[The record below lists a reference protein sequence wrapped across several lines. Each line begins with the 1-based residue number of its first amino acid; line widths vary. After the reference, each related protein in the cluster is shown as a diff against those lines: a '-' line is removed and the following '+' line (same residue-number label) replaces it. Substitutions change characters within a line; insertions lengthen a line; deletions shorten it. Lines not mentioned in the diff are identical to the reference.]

1 MGLVYSQCCNQVIDI
16 NLRYTVKPLL
26 KLEEVKLKQENKE
39 KNIEVSKDININVD
53 NQVDTSK
60 KDKLLDIS
68 V

>member
-1 MGLVYSQCCNQVIDI
+1 MGLVYSQCWNQVIDT

>member
-1 MGLVYSQCCNQVIDI
+1 MGLVYSQCCNQVIDT

-53 NQVDTSK
+53 NQADTSK

-68 V
+68 I

>member
-1 MGLVYSQCCNQVIDI
+1 MGLVYSQCCNQVIDT

-60 KDKLLDIS
+60 KDKLLDIF

>member
-1 MGLVYSQCCNQVIDI
+1 MGLVYSQCCNQVIDT

-53 NQVDTSK
+53 NQADTSK

>member
-1 MGLVYSQCCNQVIDI
+1 MGLVYSQCCNQVIDT

-68 V
+68 I

>member
-1 MGLVYSQCCNQVIDI
+1 MGLVYSQCCNQVIDT